1 MNTSLQRFRQW
12 NDKPSVGYLTRL
24 VLFELEQVISIEP
37 VGMEVTSSGIMLV
50 AGAKGVLFEFSQKVC
65 TWQET
70 KVDDEVGELYTEN
83 IEMQVYGQNKALLS
97 WLYANQARRFIGF
110 WRDTNGECF
119 MAGNKDNGL
128 RYQYR
133 RAITDRSMIQV
144 SIAGKFTQP
153 SYFLDSSFINTVQFQ
168 QF

>member
-1 MNTSLQRFRQW
+1 MNATLQRFRQF
-12 NDKPSVGYLTRL
+12 NSTSVGYLTHL
-24 VLFELEQVISIEP
+24 VLFELEQVVSIEP
-37 VGMEVTSSGIMLV
+37 IEMTLNTDGIELV
-50 AGAKGVLFEFSQKVC
+50 AGAKGVLFEFIQKNS
-65 TWQET
+65 TWQEA

-83 IEMQVYGQNKALLS
+83 IEMLVYGQNKELMS
-97 WLYANQARRFIGF
+97 WLYANQARRFVGF

-133 RAITDRSMIQV
+133 RAIADRSMIQV
-144 SIAGKFTQP
+144 SIAGKFTRP
-153 SYFLDSSFINTVQFQ
+153 SYFLDSSFFNTVQLQ